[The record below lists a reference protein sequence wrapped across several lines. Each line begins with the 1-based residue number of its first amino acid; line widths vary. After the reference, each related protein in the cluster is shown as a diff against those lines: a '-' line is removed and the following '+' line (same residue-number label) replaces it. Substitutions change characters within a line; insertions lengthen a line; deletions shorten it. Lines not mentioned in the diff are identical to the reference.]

1 MQRSK
6 FLRWVVALAIIIIL
20 NLFFNYAIFAFYKA
34 PQYNDFC
41 SPNRTEALTANAC
54 AAQGGKWNTI
64 QSYPDASVTAPIKPV
79 NGYCDLDF
87 TCREQYGAREEVY
100 NRNVFIVLIILGV
113 ASIALSFLVTSYEA
127 VSLGL
132 SGGGVLSFI
141 IGTIRF
147 WSNMDDYL
155 RVIVL
160 GLALLALVWFGIKKI
175 RYE

>member
-6 FLRWVVALAIIIIL
+6 FLRWVIALAIIIVL

-41 SPNRTEALTANAC
+41 SPDRTEALTSSSC
-54 AAQGGKWNTI
+54 TAAGGKWST
-64 QSYPDASVTAPIKPV
+64 YPDAGIVSPKPV
-79 NGYCDLDF
+79 GYCDLDF
-87 TCREQYGAREEVY
+87 TCREEYSDRQEVY
-100 NRNVFIVLIILGV
+100 NRNVFIVLVILGV
-113 ASIALSFLVTSYEA
+113 ASIAGSLFLTSFEA

-147 WSNMDDYL
+147 WSNMDEYL

-160 GLALLALVWFGIKKI
+160 GLALLALIWFGIKKI